1 MKHLNAYNRL
11 LWCRWFVPCL
21 FVLSAVQMNTMQ
33 ACHAPTSSACI
44 ADSLWKN
51 APVFSSLDEA
61 LTANSAGVPVLR
73 LDLSRQKIRVVPS
86 ELAQLSELKQLI
98 LDRTKIDA
106 LPSALSALKDLE
118 YFSADRN
125 QMTAFPE
132 VILEWKQ
139 LRYLSLGDNLIDSI
153 PLNIDV
159 LDRMQTLN
167 LWSNLIAFFPAS
179 LGDLQALSSLD
190 LTNNDMT
197 AEEQYQLKTWMKS
210 SIDLLLSAPCRCEF
224 DD

>member
-1 MKHLNAYNRL
+1 MKLLIAYRPSQWL
-11 LWCRWFVPCL
+11 RWLIPCL
-21 FVLSAVQMNTMQ
+21 LMLGATRMSGIT
-33 ACHAPTSSACI
+33 ACHTTSHSICPT
-44 ADSLWKN
+44 DSLWRN
-51 APVFSSLDEA
+51 APVFSNLDTA
-61 LTANSAGVPVLR
+61 LAANALGVPVLR
-73 LDLSRQKIRVVPS
+73 LDLSRQKIRVIPS

-106 LPSALSALKDLE
+106 LPSALVALRDLE
-118 YFSADRN
+118 HFSADMN
-125 QMTAFPE
+125 QMTQFPE

-139 LRYLSLGDNLIDSI
+139 LGYLSLGDNLIDSI

-159 LDRMQTLN
+159 LDRLQTLN

-179 LGDLQALSSLD
+179 LGDLMSLSTLD

-197 AEEQYQLKTWMKS
+197 AEEQYQLKTWMNS
-210 SIDLLLSAPCRCEF
+210 SVELLLSTPCRCEF

>member
-1 MKHLNAYNRL
+1 MFSPRYI
-11 LWCRWFVPCL
+11 CRVYPL
-21 FVLSAVQMNTMQ
+21 
-33 ACHAPTSSACI
+33 HRR
-44 ADSLWKN
+44 
-51 APVFSSLDEA
+51 FSNPDWTRYFQLHSTFYLKEFSNLDEA
-61 LTANSAGVPVLR
+61 LTSNSAGVPVLR

-167 LWSNLIAFFPAS
+167 LWSNMLHWPGLQIARV
-179 LGDLQALSSLD
+179 
-190 LTNNDMT
+190 
-197 AEEQYQLKTWMKS
+197 Y
-210 SIDLLLSAPCRCEF
+210 
-224 DD
+224 

>member
-1 MKHLNAYNRL
+1 MKHLNTYNHL
-11 LWCRWFVPCL
+11 LLRRWLIPCL
-21 FVLSAVQMNTMQ
+21 FVLSALQTNTMQ
-33 ACHAPTSSACI
+33 AFHVPPSAVCI